1 LKVERFSAAS
11 VRPSSARL
19 PIGCSTPLPVTTG
32 FMKMF
37 SRTAMLAAML
47 SSARRLETK
56 PIPFRIASAGSAGS
70 VRLPLTRMWPA
81 ASGTWPNSARP
92 IV

>member
-1 LKVERFSAAS
+1 
-11 VRPSSARL
+11 
-19 PIGCSTPLPVTTG
+19 
-32 FMKMF
+32 MF

-56 PIPFRIASAGSAGS
+56 PMPFRMASAGSRGS
-70 VRLPLTRMWPA
+70 TRLPSIETWPDD
-81 ASGTWPNSARP
+81 SGTWPKIARP